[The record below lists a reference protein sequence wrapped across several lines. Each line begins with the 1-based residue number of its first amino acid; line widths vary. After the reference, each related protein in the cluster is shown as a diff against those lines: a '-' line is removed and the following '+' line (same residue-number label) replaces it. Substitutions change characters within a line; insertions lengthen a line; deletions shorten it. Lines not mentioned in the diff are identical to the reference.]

1 MPKLNKTEYDQNYDQ
16 IDWTKKVTK
25 TFKTSWGV
33 EYTVMVKEEL
43 DKKDQSG
50 YTTEE
55 LQNIKKRPSSIT

>member
-16 IDWTKKVTK
+16 IDWTKKIPK

-33 EYTVMVKEEL
+33 EYTVMVKKEVE
-43 DKKDQSG
+43 KKEQSG